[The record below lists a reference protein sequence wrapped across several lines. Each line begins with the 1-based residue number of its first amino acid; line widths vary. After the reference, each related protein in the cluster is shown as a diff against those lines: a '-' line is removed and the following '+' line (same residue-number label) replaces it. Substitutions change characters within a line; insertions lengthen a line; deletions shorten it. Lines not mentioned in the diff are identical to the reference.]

1 MSLSTDSPMMTMP
14 VQPANTCSNGGFGWG
29 DGGLL
34 WIIILFLF
42 AFCGGVGRQLG
53 AAIETVLALP
63 AAVPLMVTS

>member
-42 AFCGGVGRQLG
+42 AFCTGCGCNGC
-53 AAIETVLALP
+53 A
-63 AAVPLMVTS
+63 